1 MIMLEWIKHPWPWYV
16 GGPLIGLAVPL
27 LLLFGNKRL
36 GVSSS
41 LRHICALCL
50 PANIQFFKYD
60 WRRELWNL
68 FFVAGITA
76 GAFVALIV
84 LSDHQPV
91 QVNPRLV
98 MALKHYGI
106 TNYSKLAPADIF
118 NWSQLVTIQRMV
130 LFNAASL
137 FTNPILRGDLIR
149 FHRIHALWRSQ
160 CDIAQLF

>member
-1 MIMLEWIKHPWPWYV
+1 MLEWFKHPWPWYV

-41 LRHICALCL
+41 LRHICAICL

-76 GAFVALIV
+76 GAFIAYSL
-84 LSDHQPV
+84 LSDHQRYKLIA
-91 QVNPRLV
+91 NLV
-98 MALKHYGI
+98 
-106 TNYSKLAPADIF
+106 
-118 NWSQLVTIQRMV
+118 R
-130 LFNAASL
+130 
-137 FTNPILRGDLIR
+137 R
-149 FHRIHALWRSQ
+149 
-160 CDIAQLF
+160 